1 MNVISDPQQKIP
13 IYSWA
18 DRIDPLSLQRLKTL
32 ARWDRLAG
40 PIAVMPD
47 IHFSGDVCIGT
58 VLVTEDCVLPT
69 AIGED
74 LGCGMCSQCFDFD
87 ARALDRDALRRLVA
101 EIMKDVPV
109 GRRVHSTPQALS
121 DVLRESA
128 LSTGALAHQRDW
140 LGSRHLGTLGGGN
153 HFIELQRDT
162 LNRLWVTVHSGSRG
176 IGAAI
181 ASHHARAAMS
191 HDAAEHALPFI
202 GSHSSESNAFLA
214 DLHWALIFAAENRKR
229 MLEQVVAILTRHI
242 GNAITSDF
250 FDVPHNVITRE
261 THGGRTLFVHRK
273 GAMPAAPGMRGIIPG
288 SMGTA
293 SYIVEGLGNNA
304 SYGSCSHGAG
314 RAYSRT
320 EARKRISIKD
330 FRRQMRHVVYPDS
343 SGVETALIEEAPAA
357 YKNIK
362 EVLEQQ
368 TDLVK
373 PVLRLEPLA
382 VIKGG

>member
-153 HFIELQRDT
+153 H
-162 LNRLWVTVHSGSRG
+162 
-176 IGAAI
+176 
-181 ASHHARAAMS
+181 
-191 HDAAEHALPFI
+191 
-202 GSHSSESNAFLA
+202 
-214 DLHWALIFAAENRKR
+214 
-229 MLEQVVAILTRHI
+229 
-242 GNAITSDF
+242 
-250 FDVPHNVITRE
+250 
-261 THGGRTLFVHRK
+261 
-273 GAMPAAPGMRGIIPG
+273 
-288 SMGTA
+288 
-293 SYIVEGLGNNA
+293 
-304 SYGSCSHGAG
+304 
-314 RAYSRT
+314 
-320 EARKRISIKD
+320 
-330 FRRQMRHVVYPDS
+330 
-343 SGVETALIEEAPAA
+343 
-357 YKNIK
+357 
-362 EVLEQQ
+362 
-368 TDLVK
+368 
-373 PVLRLEPLA
+373 
-382 VIKGG
+382 